1 VAKTTLRPRHDFS
14 ALEIDALEDRL
25 YEHNR
30 AATGY
35 ADGRGLGFE
44 VVDEAGGR
52 IGAIAG
58 HTWGGV
64 AEIAQ
69 LWVDPAHRGGGL
81 GLALLDAALAEA
93 RARGCRQVFV
103 MSYDFQAPGLYE
115 RRGFER
121 LIEIADW
128 PEGHVHVLLRLA
140 LV

>member
-1 VAKTTLRPRHDFS
+1 LPEIRPWHDFT

-30 AATGY
+30 AATGH

-44 VVDEAGGR
+44 IIGEDGAQL
-52 IGAIAG
+52 GAIAG

-69 LWVDPAHRGGGL
+69 MWVDPAHRGGGL
-81 GLALLDAALAEA
+81 GLQLLDAALAEA
-93 RARGCRQVFV
+93 KARGCRQMFL
-103 MSYDFQAPGLYE
+103 MTYDFQAPWLYE

-121 LIEIADW
+121 VIEIPDW
-128 PEGHVHVLLRLA
+128 PLGHTHILMRRELD
-140 LV
+140 

>member
-1 VAKTTLRPRHDFS
+1 M
-14 ALEIDALEDRL
+14 EDRL

-30 AATGY
+30 EATSH

-44 VVDEAGGR
+44 VVDEDGVQ

-69 LWVDPAHRGGGL
+69 MWVDPARRGGGL

-93 RARGCRQVFV
+93 KARGCRQVFL
-103 MSYDFQAPGLYE
+103 MTYDFQAPWLYE

-121 LIEIADW
+121 VLEIPDW
-128 PEGHVHVLLRLA
+128 PLGHTHILMRLG